1 MKVIGLSGGI
11 GSGKSAV
18 AQMLRG
24 RGIPVIDADVL
35 AHDVTLPGQP
45 AYEEIARTWPEVIA
59 AEGRIDRKKLAAI
72 VFRDVQSRKH
82 LEAITHPR
90 IRAEVAA
97 QTSALAAAGHPVAF
111 LEAALL
117 VETGL
122 YKSLDGLVVVTADD
136 ETRIARVMSRD
147 GASRE
152 KVLERVAAQLPMA
165 DKIRVADYVIDND
178 HTLDDTAEQVWRVL
192 QQILTRTASLN
203 H

>member
-24 RGIPVIDADVL
+24 RGVPVIDADVL
-35 AHDVTLPGQP
+35 SRDVSLPGRP
-45 AYEEIARTWPEVIA
+45 AFEDIARAWPEVIA
-59 AEGRIDRKKLAAI
+59 ADGHIDRKKLAAI
-72 VFRDVQSRKH
+72 VFGDAESRKR

-97 QTSALAAAGHPVAF
+97 QTSTLASEGHPIAF

-136 ETRIARVMSRD
+136 ETRIARVMKRD
-147 GASRE
+147 GVSRE
-152 KVLERVAAQLPMA
+152 KVLARMAAQLPLQ
-165 DKIRVADYVIDND
+165 DKLRVADHIIDNSRG
-178 HTLDDTAEQVWRVL
+178 LGETAAQVWRVL
-192 QQILTRTASLN
+192 EQLSAGTR
-203 H
+203 

>member
-24 RGIPVIDADVL
+24 RGVPVIDADVL
-35 AHDVTLPGQP
+35 SRDVSLPGRP
-45 AYEEIARTWPEVIA
+45 AFEDIARAWPEVIA
-59 AEGRIDRKKLAAI
+59 AGGHVDRQKLAAI
-72 VFRDVQSRKH
+72 VFGDAESRKR

-90 IRAEVAA
+90 IRTEVAA
-97 QTSALAAAGHPVAF
+97 QTSALASEGHPIAF

-136 ETRIARVMSRD
+136 ETRIARVMKRD
-147 GASRE
+147 GVSRE
-152 KVLERVAAQLPMA
+152 KVLARMAAQLPLQ
-165 DKIRVADYVIDND
+165 DKLRVADHIIDNNRG
-178 HTLDDTAEQVWRVL
+178 LEETAAQVWRVL
-192 QQILTRTASLN
+192 EQLSAGTR
-203 H
+203 

>member
-1 MKVIGLSGGI
+1 MRVIGLSGGI

-35 AHDVTLPGQP
+35 ARDVTLPGRP
-45 AYEEIARTWPEVIA
+45 AYQDIARAWPEVLA
-59 AEGRIDRKKLAAI
+59 DDGRIDRKRLAAI
-72 VFRDVQSRKH
+72 VFADAESRKR
-82 LEAITHPR
+82 LEGITHPR

-97 QTSALAAAGHPVAF
+97 QTSALAADGHEVAF

-136 ETRIARVMSRD
+136 DTRIARVMSRD
-147 GASRE
+147 GIPRE
-152 KVLERVAAQLPMA
+152 EVLARMAAQLPLEH
-165 DKIRVADYVIDND
+165 KTRVADHVIDNSRG
-178 HTLDDTAEQVWRVL
+178 LDETAEQVRRVL
-192 QQILTRTASLN
+192 PQIRAATPSPNR
-203 H
+203 

>member
-1 MKVIGLSGGI
+1 MRVIGLSGGI

-24 RGIPVIDADVL
+24 RGVPVIDADVL
-35 AHDVTLPGQP
+35 ARDVTLPGRP
-45 AYEEIARTWPEVIA
+45 AYEDIARAWPEVLA
-59 AEGRIDRKKLAAI
+59 ADGSIDRKQLAAI
-72 VFRDVQSRKH
+72 VFADTESRKR

-97 QTSALAAAGHPVAF
+97 QTSALAADGHQLAF

-136 ETRIARVMSRD
+136 ETRIARVMRRD
-147 GASRE
+147 GASRD
-152 KVLERVAAQLPMA
+152 KVLARMAAQLPLA
-165 DKIRVADYVIDND
+165 DKIRVADHVIDNG
-178 HTLDDTAEQVWRVL
+178 HGLDATAEQAWRVL
-192 QQILTRTASLN
+192 QQLSTGTAPPKR
-203 H
+203 